1 MVDDILKAL
10 LWRSRLSVRAGGRR
24 AFASD
29 GYVDPSYRPPE
40 TPFVSVVGPLSF
52 AVEPEREHG
61 QPAHGLIAIP
71 GHIIGAA
78 RPDALTLPATG
89 SLRLRFDRRARLVL
103 ALAGLPVT
111 PFGDDATG
119 PAVAAAI
126 QAAIA
131 AAVAA
136 DQVQD
141 DQGAPIDSPAID
153 AALGQVVVAWS
164 PATRQLAI
172 SSAPGTAAPG
182 APISSVEVLPVAD
195 DLAPALG
202 WTTPAVRTDGR
213 LKLHKLPAPR
223 PVTVEVR
230 VDLWTSTQSEQAQLF
245 EALAASAPTRGSIA
259 LRPALLAADPALGAT
274 TVRLLNRGEPTTV
287 ESLLHLEGGD
297 GVVDRVSGAAFS
309 ITAPAAVVD
318 DELVVSGA
326 GRFAATIYR
335 PPLVP
340 DPLLATNPAPLGFAV
355 AVGLRLPTASVAGD
369 VYRVLTIAR
378 GGPAV
383 EVFAIE
389 LTVESFQPPGAPAPL
404 LFGTFLVRASLTGT
418 GGVVAVA
425 QSRLRIQLLT
435 PPPGDAFVTNLQT
448 GGTLHAR
455 VDGATGVIA
464 LWWNGEAQVLS
475 DATQTP
481 VAPIAA
487 PGTPT
492 TGFDMVTTLG
502 PLAGALP
509 QPIHIGHVHVERE
522 PIGALD
528 PRLRASVTR
537 AAQLRPGDQ
546 LTFALSSDGWR
557 ASDARAQ
564 ALVVNTSGDQV
575 TLSRALPVKFAR
587 GGTLVFQEQ
596 CFYFQT
602 GVKRRD
608 DVLNHLY
615 HTSVDYK
622 VSALLEDPTARSS
635 AHLVLFT
642 REEVTASH
650 LVVPPP
656 KPGPTQVV
664 PPTGTSSTDPSPE
677 VH

>member
-10 LWRSRLSVRAGGRR
+10 LWRSRLAVRAGGRR

-29 GYVDPSYRPPE
+29 GYVDPSYRPPA

-52 AVEPEREHG
+52 AVEPERENG

-78 RPDALTLPATG
+78 RPDALALPAAG

-103 ALAGLPVT
+103 ALAGLPIT
-111 PFGDDATG
+111 PFGTAITG

-126 QAAIA
+126 KAAIT

-136 DQVQD
+136 DQVLD
-141 DQGAPIDSPAID
+141 DLDQPVDDPAID
-153 AALGQVVVAWS
+153 AALAQVMVAWS

-172 SSAPGTAAPG
+172 SSAPGTNAPG

-195 DLAPALG
+195 DLAPHLG
-202 WTTPAVRTDGR
+202 WTAPAVRTDGR

-230 VDLWTSTQSEQAQLF
+230 VDLWTSTQSDLAHMF
-245 EALAASAPTRGSIA
+245 DALAASAPTRGGMA
-259 LRPALLAADPALGAT
+259 LRPALLAADPALGAGS
-274 TVRLLNRGEPTTV
+274 VRLLNRGEPTTT

-297 GVVDRVSGAAFS
+297 GITDRVSGTAFTL
-309 ITAPAAVVD
+309 TAPATVTNE
-318 DELVVSGA
+318 ELVVSGA
-326 GRFAATIYR
+326 GRIAATIYR

-340 DPLLATNPAPLGFAV
+340 DPLIATNPAPLGFAV
-355 AVGLRLPTASVAGD
+355 AVGIALPAGAAGN
-369 VYRVLTIAR
+369 VFRVLTIQR
-378 GGPAV
+378 GTAPVV
-383 EVFAIE
+383 EVFSIE
-389 LTVESFQPPGAPAPL
+389 VTVESVNLPGEGPT
-404 LFGTFLVRASLTGT
+404 LFGSIVVRATLTGA
-418 GGVVAVA
+418 GGVDAVA
-425 QSRLRIQLLT
+425 QSRMRVRMVSPAAPNPFVPNLR
-435 PPPGDAFVTNLQT
+435 T

-455 VDGATGVIA
+455 VDGPSGTIA
-464 LWWNGEAQVLS
+464 LWFAGEAQNLA
-475 DATQTP
+475 DALQTP
-481 VAPIAA
+481 VQPTAA
-487 PGTPT
+487 PGVPT
-492 TGFDMVTTLG
+492 TGFDMTVTLG

-509 QPIHIGHVHVERE
+509 QPMRLSHLHVERE
-522 PIGALD
+522 AVGALD
-528 PRLRASVTR
+528 PRLRASVTT

-557 ASDARAQ
+557 TSDARAQ
-564 ALVVNTSGDQV
+564 ALVVNTNGDTV
-575 TLSRALPVKFAR
+575 TLSRPLPVAFAR
-587 GGTLVFQEQ
+587 GATLVFQEQ

-608 DVLNHLY
+608 DLLNHLY

-622 VSALLEDPTARSS
+622 VSALLEDPSARTS

-656 KPGPTQVV
+656 RPGPTQVV
-664 PPTGTSSTDPSPE
+664 PPPGTTSTDPSPE